1 MAMKRI
7 QFQPGLSLPTFI
19 EQFGTEAPCAAALER
34 ARWPPGFR
42 CPGGGQAG
50 HYRLQGG
57 THNTF
62 QCHTCRRQTSLTAGT
77 LFQSAHLALT
87 VWFLAIYLISQAKT
101 GSYPTAGLLQ
111 QKLMQAMAERD
122 AWYTLPDAVQVDDA
136 YVGGELT
143 GGTAGRG
150 AENKVPFVP
159 AVSVTAAGH
168 PQYVKLAP
176 ARSPVAPVR
185 LSPMG
190 PAPTSVLGV
199 A

>member
-62 QCHTCRRQTSLTAGT
+62 QCHTRRRQTSLTAGT
-77 LFQSAHLALT
+77 LFQSAPLALT
-87 VWFLAIYLISQAKT
+87 VVP
-101 GSYPTAGLLQ
+101 GH
-111 QKLMQAMAERD
+111 
-122 AWYTLPDAVQVDDA
+122 LPDQPGEDRPLG
-136 YVGGELT
+136 VGLETAT
-143 GGTAGRG
+143 GRQLPHRR
-150 AENKVPFVP
+150 V
-159 AVSVTAAGH
+159 
-168 PQYVKLAP
+168 AP
-176 ARSPVAPVR
+176 AKADA
-185 LSPMG
+185 G
-190 PAPTSVLGV
+190 YG
-199 A
+199 